1 MNEFTLLR
9 VCKGLKKF
17 SVTEDEVLN
26 LSKDIS
32 SRTLEFP
39 QDESFKSA
47 SQFLSSTA
55 QHFILDKNF
64 FVRAYPEG
72 DYKYFSKSIT
82 AMLSEDEVLEKDGL
96 YENIHNKR
104 NRGERMRSEGSPEA
118 PTDEDFED
126 AAKTAKKSQDYADFS
141 DTETGALLN
150 LSKGA
155 PSGGMTT
162 KGSIKGAIDEYE
174 RLYRAGFSTDA
185 EILTLSRYYPQDS
198 KLAKLAGDIIENG
211 EPMVVGGP
219 ASVEVVDREGHLIT
233 MDAMDK
239 AFKKFMG
246 NIRTR
251 NAMVLHS
258 DVQVG
263 WALPAYINKSGQ
275 IFKSGVYKNHLFF
288 ITEMRNDTKIA
299 ERVKEQVKEGRIRSY
314 SIAGSA
320 LSTDSELVQEDGRD
334 KIITKVTELEL
345 AEVTVCEQ
353 GVNQG
358 AHFNLLKAHG
368 SKESDS
374 CIDGSCLIT
383 LEKEQAGPGSGVPNG
398 GVTGGNYNKFYG
410 AFDPDK
416 DLPKSGELVETYSMD
431 NTTQGSMSPGLESYS
446 EYNEDKA
453 KETLEDAFANNLRE
467 VVKMGTLQG
476 SSEEKKAVK
485 DSVKN
490 SSLESLKRYVDG
502 APKSDSFDTDKG
514 TLAEIFDTPEEILA
528 QTERIREKY
537 GWPKEKEALEEL
549 ADMTNNPESGGT
561 WQRGTSVTTAGEDDQ
576 TLDITKSED
585 CGCN

>member
-9 VCKGLKKF
+9 VCKGLKEF
-17 SVTEDEVLN
+17 SVTNSEVLD
-26 LSKDIS
+26 LSKDVS
-32 SRTLEFP
+32 SRTLAFP
-39 QDESFKSA
+39 EDGSFGAA

-55 QHFILDKNF
+55 QSLVLDKTSF
-64 FVRAYPEG
+64 DRAYPEG
-72 DYKYFSKSIT
+72 DYKYFSKSHT
-82 AMLSEDEVLEKDGL
+82 AMISKDEVAEDEDGL
-96 YENIHNKR
+96 DVAELVKGTEFI
-104 NRGERMRSEGSPEA
+104 
-118 PTDEDFED
+118 
-126 AAKTAKKSQDYADFS
+126 DFS
-141 DTETGALLN
+141 NTETGSLIN
-150 LSKGA
+150 LSKAA

-174 RLYRAGFSTDA
+174 RLYKAGFSSDA
-185 EILTLSRYYPQDS
+185 EILTLSRYYPQDTKLS
-198 KLAKLAGDIIENG
+198 KLAGAIIERG

-219 ASVEVVDREGHLIT
+219 ASVEVVDKEGHLIT
-233 MDAMDK
+233 MDAMGK

-288 ITEMRNDTKIA
+288 ITEMRSDTKIA
-299 ERVKEQVKEGRIRSY
+299 ERVREQVKEGRIRSY

-320 LSTDSELVQEDGRD
+320 ISTDSELVQEDGKD

-368 SKESDS
+368 SKESGS
-374 CIDGSCLIT
+374 CIDGSCLIK
-383 LEKEQAGPGSGVPNG
+383 LEKEQAGAGSGVPHG
-398 GVTGGNYNKFYG
+398 TDTGGNYNAFYG
-410 AFDPDK
+410 GFDPDK

-453 KETLEDAFANNLRE
+453 KEILEDEFANNLRE

-476 SSEEKKAVK
+476 SAEEKKAVK
-485 DSVKN
+485 DSVKS
-490 SSLESLKRYVDG
+490 SSLESLKRYVNG
-502 APKSDSFDTDKG
+502 APKSDSFDTDAG
-514 TLAEIFDTPEEILA
+514 TLSEIYRTPEEILA

-549 ADMTNNPESGGT
+549 KDMANNPKSRGT
-561 WQRGTSVTTAGEDDQ
+561 WQRGTAVTTAGEEEQ
-576 TLDITKSED
+576 TLDITKSDD